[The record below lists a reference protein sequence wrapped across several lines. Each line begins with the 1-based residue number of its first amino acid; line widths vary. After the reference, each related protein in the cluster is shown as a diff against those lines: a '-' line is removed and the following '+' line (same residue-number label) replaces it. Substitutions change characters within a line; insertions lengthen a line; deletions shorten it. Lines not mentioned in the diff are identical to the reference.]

1 MIRELIK
8 AFSILSVMLFVF
20 YLLMADGRDRKN
32 GVYYDCTLASFH
44 PDIPPAAKEA
54 CRSRHI
60 YEKDSAAV
68 DAQTKINTLPKNDST
83 KH

>member
-8 AFSILSVMLFVF
+8 AFTILSVMLFVF
-20 YLLMADGRDRKN
+20 YLLMADGRNQKN

-68 DAQTKINTLPKNDST
+68 DTQTKINALPKNDST